1 MKKNI
6 FGFAPGA
13 MLLALSVLAEAQQ
26 ATKKIPR
33 VGFLSLNPVT
43 VQKDRLEAF
52 REALRKL
59 GYVEGENINIE
70 YRYADNKPE
79 RMPGLVADLVTLNV
93 DVIVTTGGSAPR
105 PAKDATTAI
114 PIVMMSDNDPVGSGF
129 VTSLAR
135 PGGNI
140 TGLTNISGDLGDKRL
155 ELLKE
160 IVPRLSRVAVFRDL
174 TNVTEG
180 IGVDE
185 IEPTARVLKIQTQ
198 RFELAKVEDFDSQ
211 FQAIMKWR
219 PGGLMI
225 AGGPL
230 MNEHRKRLIEFAARN
245 NPPAMY
251 NRAEFVEAG
260 GLVSYA
266 TNFIDL
272 TRRAATYV
280 DKILKG
286 TKPADLPVEQP
297 TKFEFVINL
306 KTAKALNLTIPQSVL
321 FRADKVIKESAGIK
335 PAWSSG

>member
-6 FGFAPGA
+6 FGFALGA

-33 VGFLSLNPVT
+33 VGFLSLSPAS
-43 VQKDRLEAF
+43 VQKDRVEAF

-59 GYVEGENINIE
+59 GYVEGQNITVE
-70 YRYADNKPE
+70 YRYGDNRSE
-79 RMPGLVADLVTLNV
+79 RMPRLAGELVHLNV
-93 DVIVTTGGSAPR
+93 DVIVTTGSSATR
-105 PAKDATTAI
+105 PAKEATAVI

-129 VTSLAR
+129 VNSLAR

-140 TGLTNISGDLGDKRL
+140 TGLTNISRDLGDKRL

-160 IVPRLSRVAVFRDL
+160 IIPKVSRVAVLRDL

-180 IGVDE
+180 VGVDE
-185 IEPTARVLKIQTQ
+185 IEPTARVLKMQTQ
-198 RFELAKVEDFDSQ
+198 RFELAKAEDFDSQ

-230 MNEHRKRLIEFAARN
+230 MNEHRKRLIEFAAKN
-245 NPPAMY
+245 KLPAMY
-251 NRAEFVEAG
+251 NREEFVEAG

-266 TNFIDL
+266 TSFIDL
-272 TRRAATYV
+272 TRRSATYV

-286 TKPADLPVEQP
+286 TKPSDIPVEQP
-297 TKFEFVINL
+297 TKFEFIINL
-306 KTAKALNLTIPQSVL
+306 KAAKQIGLTIPPNVL
-321 FRADKVIKESAGIK
+321 ARADKVIR
-335 PAWSSG
+335 

>member
-1 MKKNI
+1 MRKTVI
-6 FGFAPGA
+6 SFALCA
-13 MLLALSVLAEAQQ
+13 MLLALCASAEAQQ
-26 ATKKIPR
+26 AAKKIPR
-33 VGFLSLNPVT
+33 VGILSLNPAS
-43 VQKDRLEAF
+43 VQKDRVEAF

-59 GYVEGENINIE
+59 GYVEGQNINIE
-70 YRYADNKPE
+70 YRYGDNKSE
-79 RMPGLVADLVTLNV
+79 RMRGLAAELVHLNV
-93 DVIVTTGGSAPR
+93 DVIVTTGSSATR
-105 PAKDATTAI
+105 PAKEATTTI

-160 IVPRLSRVAVFRDL
+160 IVPKVSRVAVFRDL

-219 PGGLMI
+219 PGGLVI

-245 NPPAMY
+245 KLPAMY

-286 TKPADLPVEQP
+286 TKPSDIPVEQP
-297 TKFEFVINL
+297 TKFEFIINL
-306 KTAKALNLTIPQSVL
+306 KAAKQIGLTIPPNVL
-321 FRADKVIKESAGIK
+321 VRADRVIK
-335 PAWSSG
+335 